1 VTPSS
6 AGAGS
11 DPAEI
16 SRIRAEQVRR
26 AREIPPGF
34 YGWNHPVN
42 QFFHCQVYRACIAAL
57 VRAHLFPLDDRSV
70 ADVGC
75 GTGTWL
81 LEFAQWGADSAHLAG
96 IDLDENRVA
105 QACRRL
111 PGADLHAGDAQH
123 LPWPDSSF
131 DLVSQFT
138 LFTSILEPSVKARI
152 AAEMVRVTK
161 PGGLILWYDF
171 RFNNPHNPNVRGIE
185 AGEIRSL
192 FPGCSVRLE
201 RVTLAPP
208 LARRVVPISYTLAL
222 LLDHLPFLRTHYLG
236 SIRKSNSGL

>member
-1 VTPSS
+1 MKLTS
-6 AGAGS
+6 GA
-11 DPAEI
+11 DIAEI
-16 SRIRAEQVRR
+16 NRIRAEQVRR
-26 AREIPPGF
+26 ALETPPGF

-42 QFFHCQVYRACIAAL
+42 QFFHCQVYRGCIAAL
-57 VRAHLFPLDDRSV
+57 GRANRFPLDGCSV

-81 LEFAQWGADSAHLAG
+81 LEFAQWGADPSRLAG
-96 IDLDENRVA
+96 IDLDESRIS
-105 QACRRL
+105 QAHRRL
-111 PGADLHAGDAQH
+111 PGADFHAGDAKR
-123 LPWPDSSF
+123 LPWPNSSF

-138 LFTSILEPSVKARI
+138 LFTSILETSVKVRI
-152 AAEMVRVTK
+152 AAEMVRVAK

-171 RFNNPHNPNVRGIE
+171 RFNNPRNPNVRGIE

-208 LARRVVPISYTLAL
+208 LARRVVPVSYILAL
-222 LLDHLPFLRTHYLG
+222 LLEQVPFMRTHYLG
-236 SIRKSNSGL
+236 VIRKPESQP